1 MVLKVFNSSGKG
13 SIMAK
18 VTSYGAASMV
28 TGSCHLLE
36 IRSVKILIDCGMI
49 QGESWRDNYEP
60 FGFDPSSIDYLIL
73 THAHTDHI
81 GRVPKLVKE
90 GFRGEIIATEATLD
104 IAYIMLLDSAAL
116 LEEEYQTLLKK
127 ALRRGEESTLREPL
141 YTKEHVELVFA
152 QRKRRVAYD
161 HVVKIAPFLS
171 FSLHN
176 AGHIMGSAYVKVV
189 YEEDTL
195 TKTAVFSGDLGSKNR
210 LLLNH
215 LMPVSHTDALY
226 IESTYG
232 DREHRPLEES
242 VQEFKEAIVQTLEN
256 NGCVVIPSFA
266 LERTQEVLWL
276 LHQMH
281 QEGSLRNCRVYLDSP
296 LAIEATKI
304 YRKYPAQLNQPVGLH
319 VSLGDDPFSFP
330 ELRLTPHKKDSIEI
344 NEVQSRAIIIAGSG
358 MCTGGRVLHHLKQRI
373 WNAKNAVIFVGF
385 QVKGTLGRDI
395 IDGES
400 FIRVYGEE
408 IRVKAKIYTIN
419 GFSAHADR
427 ADMLRWIEGM
437 QGLQTVYLIHGEV
450 DKLELFKTYLKEHI
464 QSKVHIVKKNETVY
478 L

>member
-1 MVLKVFNSSGKG
+1 
-13 SIMAK
+13 MAK

-36 IRSVKILIDCGMI
+36 IRSIKILIDCGMI
-49 QGESWRDNYEP
+49 QGEQWHDNYEP
-60 FGFDPSSIDYLIL
+60 FEFNPASIDYLIL

-127 ALRRGEESTLREPL
+127 ALRRGEESLIQEPL
-141 YTKEHVELVFA
+141 YTKDHVEMVFA
-152 QRKRRVAYD
+152 RKIRKVAYD
-161 HVVKIAPFLS
+161 EVVKLASFLS

-215 LMPVSHTDALY
+215 LTPVEHADTLY
-226 IESTYG
+226 VESTYG

-242 VQEFKEAIVQTLEN
+242 VKEFKDAVIQTLDAG
-256 NGCVVIPSFA
+256 GCVVIPSFA

-281 QEGSLRNCRVYLDSP
+281 QEGSLRNCKVFLDSP

-330 ELRLTPHKKDSIEI
+330 ELQLTPHKKESMAI
-344 NEVQSRAIIIAGSG
+344 NDVEKRAIIIAGSG

-385 QVKGTLGRDI
+385 QVKGTLGRAI
-395 IDGES
+395 IDGEN
-400 FIRVYGEE
+400 FIRIYGED
-408 IRVKAKIYTIN
+408 IKVRAKLYTIN

-427 ADMLRWIEGM
+427 ADLLRWISGM
-437 QGLQTVYLIHGEV
+437 KGLHTVYLIHGEI
-450 DKLELFKTYLKEHI
+450 DKLELFKNYLKEHI
-464 QSKVHIVKKNETVY
+464 QSKVHIVKKNESIY